1 MSYKYD
7 KFSNTLFFTKIMVQ
21 NFWKK
26 VFLCFSI
33 ILCFIPFVNDHFSL
47 TEMHAM
53 VRTFCLGNER
63 NSFYERADLLPRGT
77 DIF

>member
-1 MSYKYD
+1 MSYKSD
-7 KFSNTLFFTKIMVQ
+7 KFSNTLFFYK
-21 NFWKK
+21 NNGAEFSKK

-33 ILCFIPFVNDHFSL
+33 ILRFTPFVNDHFSL